1 MSKRSFSFLFLFLGL
16 VLSAAEPRIVSQSP
30 ALTELVCH
38 LGQGGRLVG
47 RSDVCDYPPEVRK
60 LPATGRFA
68 DPELER
74 TLKLKPTLFISNDL
88 IRPAAG
94 NTLRSAGVKVLL
106 RQCRTLD
113 DYCAWVALLGD
124 ELQCSAAAKAELKRI
139 AAFRQECAEY
149 NRTIPRQV
157 KILWVIWDSPLMV
170 AGSGS
175 LPDEV
180 IRLAG
185 GVNAAGQVPQEYFK
199 ASMEWVLRNQ
209 PDVILWSAPKS
220 RTPSLS
226 DSFWKQLD
234 AVKHGRVI
242 ADLNP
247 DLVQRPGPRLTEG
260 VRALRKALEVQR

>member
-1 MSKRSFSFLFLFLGL
+1 MKRLLLFLFLFPGL

-38 LGQGGRLVG
+38 LGQGDRLVG
-47 RSDVCDYPPEVRK
+47 RSDVCDYPPSVRK

-68 DPELER
+68 DPDLER
-74 TLKLKPTLFISNDL
+74 TLKLKPTLFLSNDL

-94 NTLRSAGVKVLL
+94 ETLRSAGVKVLL

-113 DYCAWVALLGD
+113 DYCAWVALLGA
-124 ELQCSAAAKAELKRI
+124 ELQCPDAAKAELRRI
-139 AAFRQECAEY
+139 AAFRKECAEY
-149 NRTIPRQV
+149 RRTVRRPV
-157 KILWVIWDSPLMV
+157 KILWVIWDSPLMA
-170 AGSGS
+170 AGGGS

-199 ASMEWVLRNQ
+199 ASREWILRNP
-209 PDVILWSAPKS
+209 PDVILWSAPAS
-220 RTPSLS
+220 RIPSAS
-226 DSFWKQLD
+226 HPFWKQLD
-234 AVKHGRVI
+234 AVRGGRVI

-260 VRALRKALEVQR
+260 VRALRKALEARH